1 MARAP
6 HTHLVSTASPRR
18 VSHAQL
24 GLTEVDSTTADP
36 SLGFYLHKRP
46 AGGDCSLHPSGLRCS
61 AQKGSRPARSSRA
74 RKAKFIAGRRRAS
87 VAVQASRTGRVGSP
101 VTQERH
107 AVLLAPVSDPGRS
120 KPLKGKAAASGVS
133 AWQDLTPG
141 CSAPTASIAAGQT
154 VPTCGP

>member
-46 AGGDCSLHPSGLRCS
+46 AGGDCSLHPSGL
-61 AQKGSRPARSSRA
+61 
-74 RKAKFIAGRRRAS
+74 
-87 VAVQASRTGRVGSP
+87 
-101 VTQERH
+101 
-107 AVLLAPVSDPGRS
+107 
-120 KPLKGKAAASGVS
+120 
-133 AWQDLTPG
+133 
-141 CSAPTASIAAGQT
+141 
-154 VPTCGP
+154 

>member
-24 GLTEVDSTTADP
+24 GLTEVNSTTADP

-46 AGGDCSLHPSGLRCS
+46 AGGHCSLHPSGLRCS

-74 RKAKFIAGRRRAS
+74 RKAKLTAADAAPAS
-87 VAVQASRTGRVGSP
+87 P
-101 VTQERH
+101 
-107 AVLLAPVSDPGRS
+107 S
-120 KPLKGKAAASGVS
+120 KPPERAAWAHPSHRS
-133 AWQDLTPG
+133 ATQSSWRQ
-141 CSAPTASIAAGQT
+141 
-154 VPTCGP
+154 